1 MTLIDHLPILVVL
14 VPLFVAPF
22 LAIIPNRG
30 PLPWLIALV
39 ASLITFCLAIAITSQ
54 VLERGSIAYELGNW
68 PVPFGIGL
76 LIGPFS
82 ALMLLVISGASL
94 AALAWGRA
102 SMNAEVD
109 DPHQALLYSC
119 WLLALAGLIG
129 ITVTGDA
136 FNVFVF
142 MEISSLAAYVMVA
155 NGPKR
160 QALTASF
167 KYLITGTLGATFYLI
182 GVGYLYMMTGTLNLA
197 DMAVRVGEVAD
208 TMPVLIA
215 SGFLITGLALKAA
228 IFPMHAWMP
237 NTYQFA
243 PTPVTVFFAA
253 CSTKVAL
260 FVLMR
265 FDFLVLQPN
274 LSDHSMLFSAILIPL
289 AVTAFLVG
297 SVVAVF
303 ERDLKRMLGYSSV
316 AQIGYI
322 VLAASLVTTAGT
334 TAAIVHMFNH
344 ALMKS
349 ALFMAVGV
357 LVLRFGSSKL
367 DDLAGAGKLMPL
379 TMLAFVLAGL
389 SLIGVP
395 LTAGFISKWF
405 LIQALLETGTSGVVL
420 TILVLISSLLA
431 VVYIWKVVE
440 IAYFREPSE
449 SLVAKCQGKA
459 TEAPLMMMVVLG
471 LLVAANFWFGL
482 DSTLP
487 VSLGQMEATSLM
499 AEPTPGVKP

>member
-1 MTLIDHLPILVVL
+1 MTLLDHLPILVVL
-14 VPLFVAPF
+14 VPLFVAPL
-22 LAIIPNRG
+22 LAILPNRG
-30 PLPWLIALV
+30 NLAWAVALGSSV
-39 ASLITFCLAIAITSQ
+39 LTFAIAVAIAFSVQ
-54 VLERGSIAYELGNW
+54 ARGELIYELGNW

-76 LIGPFS
+76 SIGPFS

-94 AALAWGRA
+94 VALAWGRA
-102 SMNAEVD
+102 SMNAEVGVA
-109 DPHQALLYSC
+109 HQTLLYSC

-142 MEISSLAAYVMVA
+142 MEISSLASYVLVA
-155 NGPKR
+155 NGPTR

-197 DMAVRVGEVAD
+197 DMAARVSEVSD

-215 SGFLITGLALKAA
+215 SGFLLMGLALKAA
-228 IFPMHAWMP
+228 LFPMHAWMP
-237 NTYQFA
+237 NAYQFA
-243 PTPVTVFFAA
+243 PTPVTLFFAA

-260 FVLMR
+260 FVLIR

-274 LSDHSMLFSAILIPL
+274 LGELASMFAAFLIPL
-289 AVTAFLVG
+289 CIAGFLVG
-297 SVVAVF
+297 SVVAIF

-322 VLAASLVTTAGT
+322 LLAVALASSAGM
-334 TAAIVHMFNH
+334 TAAVVHMFNH
-344 ALMKS
+344 ALMKA
-349 ALFMAVGV
+349 ALFMAVGGF
-357 LVLRFGSSKL
+357 VLRYGTSNL
-367 DDLAGAGKLMPL
+367 DQLAGAGKTMPL

-395 LTAGFISKWF
+395 LTAGFISKWL
-405 LIQALLETGTSGVVL
+405 LIQALLEMGTTGVAL
-420 TILVLISSLLA
+420 TVLVLISSLLA

-440 IAYFREPSE
+440 VAYFREPSAALLE
-449 SLVAKCQGKA
+449 KSKQGPEVPA
-459 TEAPLMMMVVLG
+459 IMAVLLW
-471 LLVAANFWFGL
+471 LLVAANFYFGI
-482 DSTLP
+482 DSSLP
-487 VSLGQMEATSLM
+487 LSLGQMEA
-499 AEPTPGVKP
+499 AEFFGGQE

>member
-14 VPLFVAPF
+14 VPLFVAPL
-22 LAIIPNRG
+22 LAMLPSRG
-30 PLPWLIALV
+30 NLAWGITLLS
-39 ASLITFCLAIAITSQ
+39 SLLTFAIA
-54 VLERGSIAYELGNW
+54 VGIAFSVQEHGELLYELGNW

-76 LIGPFS
+76 AIGPFS

-102 SMNAEVD
+102 SMNAEVGYE
-109 DPHQALLYSC
+109 HQTLLYSC

-142 MEISSLAAYVMVA
+142 MEISSLASYVLVA
-155 NGPKR
+155 NGPSR

-167 KYLITGTLGATFYLI
+167 KYLVTGTLGATFYLI

-197 DMAVRVGEVAD
+197 DMAVRVGEVSE

-215 SGFLITGLALKAA
+215 SGFLLMGLALKAA
-228 IFPMHAWMP
+228 LFPMHAWMP
-237 NTYQFA
+237 NAYQFA
-243 PTPVTVFFAA
+243 PTPVTLFFAA

-260 FVLMR
+260 FVLIR

-274 LSDHSMLFSAILIPL
+274 LGALSEMFAAFLIPL
-289 AVTAFLVG
+289 CAAGFLVG
-297 SVVAVF
+297 STVAIF

-322 VLAASLVTTAGT
+322 LLAVSLASAAGL
-334 TAAIVHMFNH
+334 TAAVVHMFNH
-344 ALMKS
+344 ALMKA
-349 ALFMAVGV
+349 ALFMAVGGF
-357 LVLRFGSSKL
+357 VLRYGTSNL
-367 DDLAGAGKLMPL
+367 DQLAGAGKTMPL

-395 LTAGFISKWF
+395 LTAGFISKWL
-405 LIQALLETGTSGVVL
+405 LIQALLEMGAIGIAL
-420 TILVLISSLLA
+420 TVLVLVSSLLA
-431 VVYIWKVVE
+431 VVYVWKVVE
-440 IAYFREPSE
+440 VAYFREPSAA
-449 SLVAKCQGKA
+449 LLAKSKQGP
-459 TEAPLMMMVVLG
+459 EAPLAMSVLLW
-471 LLVAANFWFGL
+471 LLVAANFYFGL
-482 DSTLP
+482 EPSLP
-487 VSLGQMEATSLM
+487 VSLGQMEA
-499 AEPTPGVKP
+499 AQFFGGQE

>member
-14 VPLFVAPF
+14 VPLFVAPL
-22 LAIIPNRG
+22 LAMLPARG
-30 PLPWLIALV
+30 NLAWGVTLITSLLTFGVAV
-39 ASLITFCLAIAITSQ
+39 GIASL
-54 VLERGSIAYELGNW
+54 VLDQGELLYELGNW

-76 LIGPFS
+76 AVGPFS
-82 ALMLLVISGASL
+82 ALMLLVITGASL

-102 SMNAEVD
+102 SMNTEVGHE
-109 DPHQALLYSC
+109 HQTLLYSC

-129 ITVTGDA
+129 ITITGDA

-142 MEISSLAAYVMVA
+142 MEISSLASYVLVA

-167 KYLITGTLGATFYLI
+167 KYLVTGTLGATFYLI

-197 DMAVRVGEVAD
+197 DMAARVGEVSD

-215 SGFLITGLALKAA
+215 SGFLLMGLALKAA
-228 IFPMHAWMP
+228 LFPMHAWMP
-237 NTYQFA
+237 NAYQYA

-260 FVLMR
+260 FVLIR

-274 LSDHSMLFSAILIPL
+274 LGELAGMFAAFLIPL
-289 AVTAFLVG
+289 CVAGFLIG
-297 SVVAVF
+297 STVAIF

-322 VLAASLVTTAGT
+322 LLAVALASSAGT
-334 TAAIVHMFNH
+334 TAAVVHMFNH
-344 ALMKS
+344 ALMKA
-349 ALFMAVGV
+349 ALFMAVGCF
-357 LVLRFGSSKL
+357 VLRYGTSNL
-367 DDLAGAGKLMPL
+367 DQLAGAGKTMPF

-395 LTAGFISKWF
+395 LTAGFISKWL
-405 LIQALLETGTSGVVL
+405 LIQALLETGTMGIVL
-420 TILVLISSLLA
+420 TVLVLVSSLLA
-431 VVYIWKVVE
+431 VVYVWKVVE
-440 IAYFREPSE
+440 VAYFREP
-449 SLVAKCQGKA
+449 GKA
-459 TEAPLMMMVVLG
+459 VSEKTQSRPEAPLAMSLLLW
-471 LLVAANFWFGL
+471 LLVAANFYFGI
-482 DSTLP
+482 DSSLP
-487 VSLGQMEATSLM
+487 LSLGQMEAG
-499 AEPTPGVKP
+499 EFFGGQE

>member
-14 VPLFVAPF
+14 VPLFVAPLMAMLPSRRN
-22 LAIIPNRG
+22 LAWGIT
-30 PLPWLIALV
+30 LA
-39 ASLITFCLAIAITSQ
+39 ASLLTFAAAVSIAGL
-54 VLERGSIAYELGNW
+54 VLEHGELTYELGNW

-76 LIGPFS
+76 VIGPFS
-82 ALMLLVISGASL
+82 ALMLVVITGASL

-102 SMNAEVD
+102 SMNAEVGHD
-109 DPHQALLYSC
+109 HQTLLYSC

-142 MEISSLAAYVMVA
+142 MEISSLASYVLVA
-155 NGPKR
+155 NGPTR

-167 KYLITGTLGATFYLI
+167 KYLVTGTLGATFYLI

-197 DMAVRVGEVAD
+197 DMAVRVGEVSD

-215 SGFLITGLALKAA
+215 SGFLLMGLALKAA
-228 IFPMHAWMP
+228 LFPMHAWMP
-237 NTYQFA
+237 NAYQYA

-260 FVLMR
+260 FVLIR

-274 LSDHSMLFSAILIPL
+274 LGELAGMFAAFLIPL
-289 AVTAFLVG
+289 CVAGFLIG
-297 SVVAVF
+297 STVAIF

-322 VLAASLVTTAGT
+322 LLAVALASSSGI
-334 TAAIVHMFNH
+334 TAAVVHMFNH
-344 ALMKS
+344 ALMKA
-349 ALFMAVGV
+349 ALFMAVGCF
-357 LVLRFGSSKL
+357 VLRYGTSNL
-367 DDLAGAGKLMPL
+367 DQLAGAGKTMPL

-395 LTAGFISKWF
+395 LTAGFISKWL
-405 LIQALLETGTSGVVL
+405 LIQALLEAGTLGVVL
-420 TILVLISSLLA
+420 TVLVLVSSLLA
-431 VVYIWKVVE
+431 VVYVWKVVE
-440 IAYFREPSE
+440 VAYFREPSE
-449 SLVAKCQGKA
+449 ALLAKGNDRPQVPMAMSVC
-459 TEAPLMMMVVLG
+459 LWIF
-471 LLVAANFWFGL
+471 VAANVYFGI
-482 DSTLP
+482 DSSFPL
-487 VSLGQMEATSLM
+487 SLGQMEAS
-499 AEPTPGVKP
+499 EFFGGQE